1 LSIEAWIELDARN
14 NSDQE
19 LENLSFNPGNTFF
32 SGIRNKVDVIE
43 GGSIIKNIEYSYTTS
58 MNNNHMHE
66 IDSIDANGNGYTKP
80 HQHTMPGMNKALMH
94 RHQIVNGVVQVAG
107 QKPHVHN
114 IKPLTSIIDKRTKD
128 LLASIPITP
137 TVPNNFVTKKQTK
150 NFFQTKTNNFSDV
163 QSSFSPIW
171 FSRGENLDNRIIFG
185 INFKS
190 LLMNNATLNGLL
202 VKKINYEK
210 FLKFAPPVVSSMEI
224 FRKRIKGNTE
234 VNESQKKQSNDQIIE
249 PVFGNSNN
257 TLIEKFENDNAE
269 FPVCFVYGQRIDQPF
284 SSISYGA
291 NSPFAS
297 CAGNYFS
304 EIKMFNSSEFK
315 FFNIHD
321 KTMSGNRNGV
331 YQYGVKLKIYD
342 SSNLIFTTHLS
353 SLKTYRMIIE
363 NYLNESLSNNFSEK
377 SPFQNDA
384 ALKNDSY
391 EKKQRNKNPPISTLT
406 APSSKDYDDFY
417 KKGGKLFGKEQKTNK
432 NLGFNNPDLQRG
444 EMVVKNFNGKT
455 NSFTRNF
462 AKNNTFT
469 PRNKPESIDGKL
481 KSAISSYLEIL
492 SFYVEEEIDVKTE
505 LNKLT
510 NFLSPFAGSP
520 ETITDVITMFSELEK
535 KIESLSSIYKK
546 SMEKNSSTTS
556 LSRKPKS
563 HVGAGTR
570 NKSPIF
576 EVEYVFKDTY
586 DSNVPKGVGMDFMSL
601 GDNNSSGIK
610 TINKARFFEVMD
622 FENKKTFKN
631 DSADVSIDGFTNGD
645 TSERTKYSYVT
656 PNTIKI
662 NPSIN
667 LKPSMNMRDIKMG
680 DKETYKNIATITA
693 MSNLGKSTR
702 TKTSALIDFS
712 TDKIQSDKIKNTFK
726 NLQKPITRK
735 DKTAL
740 EDGKTLDNQIKIS
753 NKVSE
758 FFATNMGI
766 RVVNASTKSTNKND
780 KPNETSVATEEDK
793 TKSYVLND
801 LGNGK
806 TSEANR
812 AATGILN
819 NLLKSADKKNNFKV
833 QDYDLTSGDSKVRNR
848 AEKFENPKTSVT
860 QELSNAP
867 NQIKAMFKL
876 NERSTGPEDTFIL
889 NKETKEILEQDV
901 TEDNRDTFRFRFE
914 TIQKIEVLVGFGNK
928 VVKNKNQNPSIS
940 SEIAIPNWTILTKE
954 IVDNI
959 DERLLLCRLVP
970 YESKLFNI
978 KRDKKFDLPIY
989 DQYFLISK
997 D

>member
-1 LSIEAWIELDARN
+1 
-14 NSDQE
+14 
-19 LENLSFNPGNTFF
+19 
-32 SGIRNKVDVIE
+32 
-43 GGSIIKNIEYSYTTS
+43 
-58 MNNNHMHE
+58 
-66 IDSIDANGNGYTKP
+66 
-80 HQHTMPGMNKALMH
+80 
-94 RHQIVNGVVQVAG
+94 
-107 QKPHVHN
+107 
-114 IKPLTSIIDKRTKD
+114 
-128 LLASIPITP
+128 
-137 TVPNNFVTKKQTK
+137 
-150 NFFQTKTNNFSDV
+150 
-163 QSSFSPIW
+163 
-171 FSRGENLDNRIIFG
+171 
-185 INFKS
+185 
-190 LLMNNATLNGLL
+190 
-202 VKKINYEK
+202 
-210 FLKFAPPVVSSMEI
+210 
-224 FRKRIKGNTE
+224 
-234 VNESQKKQSNDQIIE
+234 
-249 PVFGNSNN
+249 
-257 TLIEKFENDNAE
+257 
-269 FPVCFVYGQRIDQPF
+269 
-284 SSISYGA
+284 
-291 NSPFAS
+291 
-297 CAGNYFS
+297 
-304 EIKMFNSSEFK
+304 
-315 FFNIHD
+315 
-321 KTMSGNRNGV
+321 
-331 YQYGVKLKIYD
+331 
-342 SSNLIFTTHLS
+342 
-353 SLKTYRMIIE
+353 
-363 NYLNESLSNNFSEK
+363 
-377 SPFQNDA
+377 
-384 ALKNDSY
+384 
-391 EKKQRNKNPPISTLT
+391 
-406 APSSKDYDDFY
+406 
-417 KKGGKLFGKEQKTNK
+417 
-432 NLGFNNPDLQRG
+432 
-444 EMVVKNFNGKT
+444 
-455 NSFTRNF
+455 
-462 AKNNTFT
+462 
-469 PRNKPESIDGKL
+469 
-481 KSAISSYLEIL
+481 
-492 SFYVEEEIDVKTE
+492 
-505 LNKLT
+505 
-510 NFLSPFAGSP
+510 
-520 ETITDVITMFSELEK
+520 
-535 KIESLSSIYKK
+535 
-546 SMEKNSSTTS
+546 
-556 LSRKPKS
+556 
-563 HVGAGTR
+563 
-570 NKSPIF
+570 
-576 EVEYVFKDTY
+576 
-586 DSNVPKGVGMDFMSL
+586 
-601 GDNNSSGIK
+601 
-610 TINKARFFEVMD
+610 
-622 FENKKTFKN
+622 
-631 DSADVSIDGFTNGD
+631 
-645 TSERTKYSYVT
+645 
-656 PNTIKI
+656 
-662 NPSIN
+662 
-667 LKPSMNMRDIKMG
+667 MRDIKMG

>member
-1 LSIEAWIELDARN
+1 
-14 NSDQE
+14 
-19 LENLSFNPGNTFF
+19 
-32 SGIRNKVDVIE
+32 
-43 GGSIIKNIEYSYTTS
+43 
-58 MNNNHMHE
+58 
-66 IDSIDANGNGYTKP
+66 
-80 HQHTMPGMNKALMH
+80 
-94 RHQIVNGVVQVAG
+94 
-107 QKPHVHN
+107 
-114 IKPLTSIIDKRTKD
+114 
-128 LLASIPITP
+128 
-137 TVPNNFVTKKQTK
+137 
-150 NFFQTKTNNFSDV
+150 
-163 QSSFSPIW
+163 
-171 FSRGENLDNRIIFG
+171 
-185 INFKS
+185 
-190 LLMNNATLNGLL
+190 
-202 VKKINYEK
+202 
-210 FLKFAPPVVSSMEI
+210 
-224 FRKRIKGNTE
+224 
-234 VNESQKKQSNDQIIE
+234 
-249 PVFGNSNN
+249 
-257 TLIEKFENDNAE
+257 
-269 FPVCFVYGQRIDQPF
+269 
-284 SSISYGA
+284 
-291 NSPFAS
+291 
-297 CAGNYFS
+297 
-304 EIKMFNSSEFK
+304 
-315 FFNIHD
+315 
-321 KTMSGNRNGV
+321 
-331 YQYGVKLKIYD
+331 
-342 SSNLIFTTHLS
+342 
-353 SLKTYRMIIE
+353 
-363 NYLNESLSNNFSEK
+363 
-377 SPFQNDA
+377 
-384 ALKNDSY
+384 
-391 EKKQRNKNPPISTLT
+391 
-406 APSSKDYDDFY
+406 
-417 KKGGKLFGKEQKTNK
+417 
-432 NLGFNNPDLQRG
+432 
-444 EMVVKNFNGKT
+444 
-455 NSFTRNF
+455 
-462 AKNNTFT
+462 
-469 PRNKPESIDGKL
+469 
-481 KSAISSYLEIL
+481 
-492 SFYVEEEIDVKTE
+492 
-505 LNKLT
+505 
-510 NFLSPFAGSP
+510 
-520 ETITDVITMFSELEK
+520 
-535 KIESLSSIYKK
+535 
-546 SMEKNSSTTS
+546 
-556 LSRKPKS
+556 
-563 HVGAGTR
+563 
-570 NKSPIF
+570 
-576 EVEYVFKDTY
+576 
-586 DSNVPKGVGMDFMSL
+586 
-601 GDNNSSGIK
+601 
-610 TINKARFFEVMD
+610 MD